1 MNAQLEQEVQDK
13 YCQLWLSHKQALI
26 GKYFQKENLAGKGA
40 DACLYELLVCKYGN
54 LDVQGVLRSNPQL
67 DSWGWS
73 PEGVRQH

>member
-40 DACLYELLVCKYGN
+40 GVCLYELLVCKYGN
-54 LDVQGVLRSNPQL
+54 LDTHGSGQVTSTTGHSGL
-67 DSWGWS
+67 
-73 PEGVRQH
+73 EH